1 MSQRT
6 FSGFPSFSGSIQ
18 YSPFP
23 FESSASTMCLHEIA
37 GLDENQPRISKFKIK
52 HFFQEKTF
60 LAEHLTNRYDDVEY
74 YPNHDYQSKTRI
86 IAMSVSLE
94 FDYMMNFN
102 PLTSKFAKSRKLVD

>member
-1 MSQRT
+1 
-6 FSGFPSFSGSIQ
+6 
-18 YSPFP
+18 
-23 FESSASTMCLHEIA
+23 MCLHEIA

-52 HFFQEKTF
+52 HFFQEKTL
-60 LAEHLTNRYDDVEY
+60 LAEHLTNRYDVEY
-74 YPNHDYQSKTRI
+74 YPNQSKTRI